1 MKKNFFTLIFLV
13 LLFASCSS
21 SRNTIANTPED
32 LALLTAIKKFDKNS
46 SDTSLKNNLSIHYE
60 NAVKIHLDNID
71 VYRTLTEPDKWDKII
86 NEYQALQHLSAVISS
101 SASAKKFLN
110 SPTYDAKIEV
120 AKESAAAD
128 YYNIG
133 TGYLN
138 NNNDKQS
145 YREAYNA
152 FKKAQ
157 EFVPGYKDAERQMNN
172 AYQNSV
178 LNVVVNP
185 VADNSYYYNNA
196 GWNNYGNSFN
206 NDYLQRNLVRDLGGD
221 YAKNASARFYT
232 DWEARSANI
241 NPDLF
246 VDLTWVNLDV
256 PQPYT
261 SQYSRNVNKQIETGR
276 DTSGHVHYET
286 VTATLY
292 IIKKYFTATGDLE
305 SRITDANTRNIADTR
320 RYTAQFNWEHEYATY
335 KGDSRALSGNDLAL
349 LNTRNFIVPTKQDIL
364 NELYQRIYP
373 QVKNGIYNAVRW

>member
-1 MKKNFFTLIFLV
+1 MKKHFFTLIFLV

-21 SRNTIANTPED
+21 SRNTIANTQED
-32 LALLTAIKKFDKNS
+32 LALLTTIRKLDKNP
-46 SDTSLKNNLSIHYE
+46 SDSSLKNNLGVLYE

-110 SPTYDAKIEV
+110 SPAYDAKIEV

-133 TGYLN
+133 AGYLN

-157 EFVPGYKDAERQMNN
+157 EFVPGYKDAERQMNS

-185 VADNSYYYNNA
+185 VTDNSYYYNNA

-232 DWEARSANI
+232 DWEARSGNI

-292 IIKKYFTATGDLE
+292 ITKKYFTATGDLE

-335 KGDSRALSGNDLAL
+335 KGDRKS
-349 LNTRNFIVPTKQDIL
+349 V
-364 NELYQRIYP
+364 
-373 QVKNGIYNAVRW
+373 V